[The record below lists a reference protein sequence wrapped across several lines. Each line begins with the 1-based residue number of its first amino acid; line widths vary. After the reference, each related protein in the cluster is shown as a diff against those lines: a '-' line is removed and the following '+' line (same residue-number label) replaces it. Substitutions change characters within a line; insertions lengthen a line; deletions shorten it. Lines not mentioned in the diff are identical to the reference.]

1 MKAYECMAD
10 SSSSCMKGYI
20 LYILA
25 TDLSHVVSG
34 GFASSTVQ
42 ITFCKWMFSQC
53 RIAGL
58 HELLI
63 FASLEKL
70 ILLTQVQSLITLFAR
85 LHSYGK

>member
-34 GFASSTVQ
+34 GFASSTVR

-63 FASLEKL
+63 FASFGETHSSNAGS
-70 ILLTQVQSLITLFAR
+70 ITNYFVRSLT
-85 LHSYGK
+85 